1 MKKLL
6 LIFACMLLTTGCGVR
21 GTERDTTSEEIPYV
35 QESGQPEKTV
45 RSYLPLNYTNQIGL
59 WLPYMGFAD
68 YMQGKTEEEY
78 RSEVKKRLGSAAE
91 QGINTVYFHVHPNGD
106 SYYKSDIFPRGIY
119 WDGDYDPLEIMLEE
133 AHALGISV
141 HAWLNPLRMQTIE
154 QMKAAPGDFIVRQWT
169 EDPQNTNVKIVGDR
183 WYLVPA
189 SDEVRSLISS
199 AADEILNRYDVDGIH
214 IDDYF
219 YPTTDTEF
227 DREAFEASGSNDLA
241 EWRRE
246 NVTRFVKGL
255 YDTVKKRGSRFK
267 FGISPQG
274 NIDTDLNRQYADVKL
289 WAGTKGYADY
299 IVPQIYYGFKNET
312 QPFEPTLRQWEE
324 LVGDSGVSLIIG
336 LAGYK
341 VGKSDKWAGAGGE
354 NEWIESPDVIQRQID
369 LTNRS
374 TADGYA
380 LYY

>member
-1 MKKLL
+1 MKRILL
-6 LIFACMLLTTGCGVR
+6 LLACMTLTAGCGAREAEGVMP
-21 GTERDTTSEEIPYV
+21 SEEIPYV
-35 QESGQPEKTV
+35 QESDRPERTPQ
-45 RSYLPLNYTNQIGL
+45 SYIPLNYTNQIGL

-78 RSEVKKRLGSAAE
+78 RGEIKKRLESAAE

-106 SYYKSDIFPRGIY
+106 AYYKSEIFPRGIY

-133 AHALGISV
+133 AHAMGISV
-141 HAWLNPLRMQTIE
+141 HGWLNPLRMQTPE
-154 QMKAAPGDFIVRQWT
+154 QMKAAPDDFIVRKWT
-169 EDPQNTNVKIVGDR
+169 ESPDNTNVRIVGDR

-189 SDEVRSLISS
+189 YDEVTELISS
-199 AADEILNRYDVDGIH
+199 AADELLNNYSIDGIH

-219 YPTTDTEF
+219 YPTADTEF
-227 DREAFEASGSNDLA
+227 DREAFEASGSADLA

-246 NVTRFVKGL
+246 NVTRFVKAL
-255 YDTVKKRGSRFK
+255 YDTVKKHGSRFK

-274 NIDTDLNRQYADVKL
+274 NIDADMNSQYADVIL
-289 WAGTKGYADY
+289 WAGEKGYADY
-299 IVPQIYYGFKNET
+299 IVPQIYYGFKNAT
-312 QPFEPTLRQWEE
+312 QPFEPTLRRWEE

-341 VGKSDKWAGAGGE
+341 VGKTDKWAGAGGE
-354 NEWIESPDVIQRQID
+354 NEWIESPDVIERQIA
-369 LTNRS
+369 LVNSS